1 MRTFVGSL
9 ALLLSTILVGT
20 FPPTAVA
27 QPGPVVILAPHPD
40 DETLG
45 CGGLIARRAA
55 EGRRIVVVVITDGRA
70 LLRRFGIASNPS
82 ETEVSA
88 MRKDETRRALD
99 ILTDGR
105 VELVFLDFENERLT
119 KQHAEATR
127 RITALLKDLAP
138 AELYVTS
145 PFEGHREHLAT
156 NEIARAACA
165 ATGSCG
171 AIYEYIVTLKAGTS
185 VDDLPRTRIGVDV
198 SAYRDR
204 ERRALA
210 QFRSHLDI
218 ISPRLTAPLTPN
230 YDRYLTDEEP
240 FLVER

>member
-1 MRTFVGSL
+1 MRTFVVSL
-9 ALLLSTILVGT
+9 ALVLSTAPAVA
-20 FPPTAVA
+20 FPSPAAA

-55 EGRRIVVVVITDGRA
+55 EGRRIVVVVVTDGRA
-70 LLRRFGIASNPS
+70 LLARFGIDRDPS
-82 ETEVSA
+82 QAEVSQ

-105 VELVFLDFENERLT
+105 AELVFLDFENERLVE
-119 KQHAEATR
+119 QQAEATR

-138 AELYVTS
+138 AELYVPS

-156 NEIARAACA
+156 REIARDACA
-165 ATGSCG
+165 ASGACGSVF
-171 AIYEYIVTLKAGTS
+171 EFIVSLKAGTS

>member
-1 MRTFVGSL
+1 MRAFVSSL
-9 ALLLSTILVGT
+9 ALLLSTASAAV
-20 FPPTAVA
+20 FPSSAAA

-55 EGRRIVVVVITDGRA
+55 EGRRIVVVVLTDGRA
-70 LLRRFGIASNPS
+70 LLRRFGVDRDPS
-82 ETEVSA
+82 EAEVSA

-105 VELVFLDFENERLT
+105 AELTFLDIENERLVDE
-119 KQHAEATR
+119 QVAATAR
-127 RITALLKDLAP
+127 VTDLLRDLTP

-145 PFEGHREHLAT
+145 PFEGHREHLAA
-156 NEIARAACA
+156 NQIARVACA

-171 AIYEYIVTLKAGTS
+171 SIYEYIVSLKQGVS
-185 VDDLPRTRIGVDV
+185 VDDLPRTRVGVDV

-218 ISPRLTAPLTPN
+218 ISPVLKAPLTPN

>member
-1 MRTFVGSL
+1 MHSVVAKL
-9 ALLLSTILVGT
+9 VLLLLTIGT
-20 FPPTAVA
+20 LPVPAGA
-27 QPGPVVILAPHPD
+27 QSGPVVVIAPHPD

-55 EGRRIVVVVITDGRA
+55 EGRRIVVIVVTDGRA
-70 LLRRFGIASNPS
+70 LLRRFGIDRDPS
-82 ETEVSA
+82 EVEVSQ

-105 VELVFLDFENERLT
+105 AELVFLDIENERLVE
-119 KQHAEATR
+119 QQAEATR
-127 RITALLKDLAP
+127 RITALVKELAP

-145 PFEGHREHLAT
+145 PFEGHREHLAA

-171 AIYEYIVTLKAGTS
+171 PIYEYIVTLKAGTS
-185 VDDLPRTRIGVDV
+185 TDALPRTRIGVDV

-204 ERRALA
+204 EQRALA

-218 ISPRLTAPLTPN
+218 ISPVLKAPLTPN